1 MVLLLAVFGFRLF
14 PERDVTV
21 FSSGESYRVSATFD
35 TREEALAAAAVD
47 LEPGDRVLL
56 GTGGR
61 HTSLAVQRAR
71 PIVVESDGQA
81 IQLRTQ
87 ATTISGALAD
97 AGIDLRP
104 GDRVYLD
111 GQLATAR
118 GPLYGA
124 VSFASRSPGAIT
136 ANPGVPADAIR
147 VAIVRGKPVSV
158 YVDTM
163 RVDISS
169 ASETVAGVLADLGM
183 TVREGDLVRPALD
196 APVTAGTVIRL
207 AKART
212 VNVRVDGKDQLLYTH
227 ATTVAD
233 VLTVLGIELGP
244 EDSVEPAAES
254 YLQNGMSIAI
264 ALTRQV
270 IEEVSEPI
278 SPPTVYETDS
288 TLATGTVKVVQG
300 TPGARVRKFTV
311 TYKNGVETSRQES
324 SASVVA
330 TQPIPTRQI
339 TGTKAA
345 AAGGGSKPTLSAPGY
360 NGAYKRKLTVD
371 ATWYNA
377 SHGGWARSDPNYGR
391 TASGAFL
398 DWGICATDP
407 SYIPMGTRF
416 YVPDYGMCVA
426 ADTGGAIKGAIIDL
440 GFPESVGDPGWGRR
454 VVDIYIV
461 E

>member
-81 IQLRTQ
+81 VQVRTQ
-87 ATTISGALAD
+87 ATTISGALAE
-97 AGIDLRP
+97 AGVDLRP
-104 GDRVYLD
+104 
-111 GQLATAR
+111 
-118 GPLYGA
+118 A
-124 VSFASRSPGAIT
+124 V
-136 ANPGVPADAIR
+136 NPNLNVPADAIR
-147 VAIVRGKPVSV
+147 VAIVRARPVSV
-158 YVDTM
+158 YVDTL

-196 APVTAGTVIRL
+196 TPVTAGTVIRL

-227 ATTVAD
+227 AITVAD
-233 VLTVLGIELGP
+233 VLNVLGVDLGP
-244 EDSVEPAAES
+244 DDSVEPTVDTVI
-254 YLQNGMSIAI
+254 QNGMGIVI

-270 IEEVSEPI
+270 VEDVTEPI
-278 SPPTVYETDS
+278 APTTVYETD
-288 TLATGTVKVVQG
+288 ATVAVGTVKVVQG
-300 TPGARVRKFTV
+300 TPGVRLRKFNV
-311 TYKNGVETSRQES
+311 TYKNGVEVSRQETGS
-324 SASVVA
+324 PVVV
-330 TQPIPTRQI
+330 TQAVPTRQV

-345 AAGGGSKPTLSAPGY
+345 AAGSASKPTLNAPGY
-360 NGAYKRKLTVD
+360 NGSYKRKVTVD

-391 TASGAFL
+391 TASGAFV

-407 SYIPMGTRF
+407 SFIPMGTRF

-440 GFPESVGDPGWGRR
+440 GFPETVGDPGWGRR

-461 E
+461 D

>member
-81 IQLRTQ
+81 VQVRTQ
-87 ATTISGALAD
+87 ATTISGALAE
-97 AGIDLRP
+97 AGVDLRP

-118 GPLYGA
+118 GPLFGGVSYASRTPGA
-124 VSFASRSPGAIT
+124 V
-136 ANPGVPADAIR
+136 NPNLNVPADAIR
-147 VAIVRGKPVSV
+147 VAIVRARPVSV
-158 YVDTM
+158 YVDTL

-196 APVTAGTVIRL
+196 TPVTAGTVIRL

-227 ATTVAD
+227 AITVAD
-233 VLTVLGIELGP
+233 VLNVLGVDLGP
-244 EDSVEPAAES
+244 DDSVEPTVDTVI
-254 YLQNGMSIAI
+254 QNGMGIVI

-270 IEEVSEPI
+270 VEDVTEPI
-278 SPPTVYETDS
+278 APTTVYETD
-288 TLATGTVKVVQG
+288 ATVAVGTVKVVQG
-300 TPGARVRKFTV
+300 TPGVRLRKFNV
-311 TYKNGVETSRQES
+311 TYKNGVEVSRQETGS
-324 SASVVA
+324 PVVV
-330 TQPIPTRQI
+330 TQAVPTRQV

-345 AAGGGSKPTLSAPGY
+345 AAGSASKPTLNAPGY
-360 NGAYKRKLTVD
+360 NGSYNRKVTVD

-391 TASGAFL
+391 TASGAFV

-407 SYIPMGTRF
+407 SFIPMGTRF

-440 GFPESVGDPGWGRR
+440 GFPETVGDPGWGRR

-461 E
+461 D